1 MELNNINLFAQ
12 NAALNKT
19 QGKEEAKKE
28 EAAVQPEVR
37 DNKPAEKQCSAD
49 DVFAFM
55 AGTNVGFQ
63 VKVAKAEKSDAAQ
76 EARIGNFMAEFEEA
90 FDFAKSL
97 GLSDEAA
104 MAVIDRI

>member
-12 NAALNKT
+12 SAASLNKS

-28 EAAVQPEVR
+28 EKVQPEA
-37 DNKPAEKQCSAD
+37 DNKPAAKQCSAD

-55 AGTNVGFQ
+55 AGAAVDFQ
-63 VKVAKAEKSDAAQ
+63 AKVTKSGKADGQ
-76 EARIGNFMAEFEEA
+76 EDRIAGFMADFEEA
-90 FDFAKSL
+90 FAAAKEL

-104 MAVIDRI
+104 FAILDRI